1 MKTRLMDYQY
11 ESPAVYMTQS
21 LSARESC
28 WTVPSAKVWQLLDPL
43 VSFALGWCTTVL
55 SSAVSWAL
63 LILTASAWI
72 RQLFMSPAL
81 LITLMHWH
89 HHAIVSLA
97 QCWHHINARARSSK
111 YKGLNHH
118 YSSPT
123 HHYSSP
129 THPTLTDRHTC
140 LMFIVT
146 QKSPKWNLTYVH
158 V

>member
-1 MKTRLMDYQY
+1 MKTQPMNYQY

-28 WTVPSAKVWQLLDPL
+28 WTVPSAKVWQLIDPL

-63 LILTASAWI
+63 DPHCVCMNPAAFHEPSVAHCSDALTPSCN
-72 RQLFMSPAL
+72 S
-81 LITLMHWH
+81 
-89 HHAIVSLA
+89 VSGTE
-97 QCWHHINARARSSK
+97 CWHHVNARARSSK
-111 YKGLNHH
+111 CKGLTHH

-129 THPTLTDRHTC
+129 THHYSSPAHHYSSPTHPT
-140 LMFIVT
+140 
-146 QKSPKWNLTYVH
+146 P
-158 V
+158 